1 MTDREPFDPA
11 ARAARPAE
19 EPALDHETG
28 APGRPGGSAP
38 TGAPARPAGAPDE
51 QGWRR
56 LDRPGAAIAWR
67 RLGSG
72 PPLVLLHAT
81 LSSSDQLR
89 PLAEL
94 LARSFTVLAIDRRAS
109 GRSRLPASAAPVPI
123 DVAVHVE
130 DAAAVIAAA
139 AVGPALVVGHSYGG
153 CVALELAARR
163 PELVTG
169 IWAYE
174 PPYAPVG
181 GPRLRAL
188 LAELG
193 RRTAEAQARGGPAA
207 AAETFL
213 ELVIGPEAFAR
224 LSPAALARARAA
236 GASAV
241 ADGALLGLD
250 PAGLARIACPVALA
264 VGSASHPLY
273 VELAEGLEAHLP
285 AAASVER
292 ITLPG
297 VGHGAPITH
306 PALVAA
312 AIEAFAA
319 GPAAGPRSAVG

>member
-1 MTDREPFDPA
+1 MADREPFDLE
-11 ARAARPAE
+11 AREARE
-19 EPALDHETG
+19 VGEPVETG
-28 APGRPGGSAP
+28 E
-38 TGAPARPAGAPDE
+38 TGEA
-51 QGWRR
+51 GWRR
-56 LDRPGAAIAWR
+56 LDRPGAVIAWR

-72 PPLVLLHAT
+72 RPLVLLHAT

-89 PLAEL
+89 PLVEL

-109 GRSRLPASAAPVPI
+109 GRSRLPASAAPAPI

-130 DAAAVIAAA
+130 DAAAVIAAEG
-139 AVGPALVVGHSYGG
+139 VGPALVVGHSYGA

-163 PELVTG
+163 PGLVTG
-169 IWAYE
+169 VWAYE
-174 PPYAPVG
+174 PPFAPVG

-213 ELVIGPEAFAR
+213 ELVIGREAFAA

-236 GASAV
+236 GAAAV

-250 PAGLARIACPVALA
+250 AGGLGRIACPVALA

-273 VELAEGLEAHLP
+273 AELAEGLRARLPP
-285 AAASVER
+285 AAAAAL
-292 ITLPG
+292 ITLAG

-312 AIEAFAA
+312 ALEAFAA
-319 GPAAGPRSAVG
+319 GSDVGGRGVAPVVDRDRGDGGGPAAGPRSAID